1 MIKKTWQNP
10 TFQNVCCG
18 AHTYFNVANSQNAI
32 VNVRF
37 VHTFSERLFVRKEK
51 RYSTTT
57 LAMTRFVCTLKW
69 KYWVHFSFGQLF
81 VAVFFSFSVDGI
93 SFVSLS
99 IAINS
104 MGAVYLHWNGF
115 GRNCTQQRANVSLST
130 LKWST
135 WPMTKK
141 SLDINTTTAN
151 GMNITNAQTHIQC
164 SKFLATTNQNSIKAR
179 AICYQL
185 QAERINFAISMWFW
199 CERAYH
205 WLTFV
210 SANGQSIWFDVWW
223 NTSRSDWKLPPITGW
238 KKVRHFNFHILGAAF
253 SLSALYTLHAVFL
266 CEWM

>member
-1 MIKKTWQNP
+1 MCVTARIPILTWPIHKMQSSMCDSC
-10 TFQNVCCG
+10 T
-18 AHTYFNVANSQNAI
+18 H
-32 VNVRF
+32 
-37 VHTFSERLFVRKEK
+37 
-51 RYSTTT
+51 
-57 LAMTRFVCTLKW
+57 LAKDC
-69 KYWVHFSFGQLF
+69 SFGKKNGTRQRLSLWRDSYAHWNGNIECISVLDNYLLLF
-81 VAVFFSFSVDGI
+81 FFSFSVDGI

-141 SLDINTTTAN
+141 SLDMNTTTAN